1 MILRRLKLFISG
13 QAGFSLLE
21 VLAALA
27 ISAFIGVVVTMSNV
41 QILNQ
46 TSENNNYTTCSRN
59 TLNALHWIA
68 RDAQGAQIMEGVE
81 DFPDADDLVLKWTEW
96 DNTQHQIVYSVV
108 NNQLLRSYSTNGG
121 VPSQMLVAEY
131 ISPSPSLTNCTSDNG
146 VLILTITASVGEG
159 NSAVSVTKV
168 REITSRAKL

>member
-1 MILRRLKLFISG
+1 MITRHFRLFIKG
-13 QAGFSLLE
+13 QAGFTLLE
-21 VLAALA
+21 ILAAMA
-27 ISAFIGVVVTMSNV
+27 ISAFIGVVVTMANV

-68 RDAQGAQIMEGVE
+68 RDTQGAQTMEGVE
-81 DFPDADDLVLKWTEW
+81 DFPDTDDLVLSWTEW

-108 NNQLLRSYSTNGG
+108 NNQLIRSYSTDGG
-121 VPSQMLVAEY
+121 APSQTLIAEY
-131 ISPSPSLTNCTSDNG
+131 INPSPSLTNCTSDNG